1 MIQTKDIAVI
11 QNFYPEDMYSVA
23 WIFPSELNKEK
34 IFQNNIEHTYNDL
47 KEWIKEKAYLKASNE
62 ILYILKFD
70 SQIEHQKEIS
80 RKHEQK
86 ITEIEGKMN
95 EGISPYKW
103 TIFKDFDQYINNE
116 SVKANYALFLEKS
129 R

>member
-1 MIQTKDIAVI
+1 M

-23 WIFPSELNKEK
+23 WVFPYELNKEK
-34 IFQNNIEHTYNDL
+34 IFQNNIEHIYNDL
-47 KEWIKEKAYLKASNE
+47 KEWIKEKVYLKSSNE
-62 ILYILKFD
+62 ILSILKFD

-80 RKHEQK
+80 REHEQK
-86 ITEIEGKMN
+86 ITEIETKMN

-103 TIFKDFDQYINNE
+103 EILKDVDFWIFENH
-116 SVKANYALFLEKS
+116 VKADYVLMLDKPGYVLYA

>member
-1 MIQTKDIAVI
+1 M

-23 WIFPSELNKEK
+23 WVFPYELNKEK

-47 KEWIKEKAYLKASNE
+47 KEWIKEKVYLKSSNE
-62 ILYILKFD
+62 ILSILKFD

-80 RKHEQK
+80 REHEQK
-86 ITEIEGKMN
+86 ITEIETKMN

-103 TIFKDFDQYINNE
+103 EILKDVDFWIFENH
-116 SVKANYALFLEKS
+116 VKADYVLMLDKPGYVLYA